1 MPSLRVAAIT
11 LTASADKASNIRQ
24 AETYVREAARLGA
37 DWVVLPEIFHFHG
50 PYSLLWDMAEE
61 EGGPLFQ
68 TMSRWARDLKVC
80 LFGGTIGERPTTPDE
95 SKRVFNTHYVF
106 NRSGICIGKYQKIHL
121 FNLLDERG
129 QKIYCESDGFVAGN
143 EVQSVTLD
151 GLHVGLSIC
160 YDIRFSGLFLAI
172 EKRRPLDVI
181 VCPAA
186 FTMKTGKD
194 HWELLTRARAI
205 EHQCY
210 VLAANQTGVHS
221 PGKESYG
228 QSMVIDP
235 WGTKLADTGEPPG
248 IALASI
254 DSERIDA
261 VRRQLPALANRRAD
275 LERAGS

>member
-1 MPSLRVAAIT
+1 
-11 LTASADKASNIRQ
+11 
-24 AETYVREAARLGA
+24 
-37 DWVVLPEIFHFHG
+37 
-50 PYSLLWDMAEE
+50 
-61 EGGPLFQ
+61 
-68 TMSRWARDLKVC
+68 
-80 LFGGTIGERPTTPDE
+80 
-95 SKRVFNTHYVF
+95 
-106 NRSGICIGKYQKIHL
+106 
-121 FNLLDERG
+121 
-129 QKIYCESDGFVAGN
+129 
-143 EVQSVTLD
+143 
-151 GLHVGLSIC
+151 
-160 YDIRFSGLFLAI
+160 
-172 EKRRPLDVI
+172 
-181 VCPAA
+181 
-186 FTMKTGKD
+186 MKTGKE

-228 QSMVIDP
+228 HSMVIDP